1 MTKSTSKEA
10 KSTTKQSP
18 TKKKTICEALAS
30 CKTIGV
36 LQTMSEISTVQMG
49 KRQRQAEEKA
59 GDSV

>member
-1 MTKSTSKEA
+1 M
-10 KSTTKQSP
+10 
-18 TKKKTICEALAS
+18 ICEALAS